1 VNRKLLLTALPTFA
15 LLASAA
21 GTVAQGPAS
30 EPPAACIDPH
40 LGIEGH
46 WLGGRDFL
54 VRNEVGHNKSQ
65 IRVTTTC
72 FNLDRTATV
81 HVISQQKCV
90 EVGDI
95 MVSQVLG
102 GPTQNCRIV
111 GVHPFANNPT

>member
-1 VNRKLLLTALPTFA
+1 MNSKFLIIALPA
-15 LLASAA
+15 LALMASVSSIAQPAA
-21 GTVAQGPAS
+21 P

-54 VRNEVGHNKSQ
+54 VRNAVGHNKSQ

-72 FNLDRTATV
+72 YNLDRTATV
-81 HVISQQKCV
+81 HVISEQKCV
-90 EVGDI
+90 EVGDT

-102 GPTQNCRIV
+102 GPTQRCRIV
-111 GVHPFANNPT
+111 GVHPFAKNPT

>member
-1 VNRKLLLTALPTFA
+1 MNRKFCIIVLPALV
-15 LLASAA
+15 LLASATGIA
-21 GTVAQGPAS
+21 AQPVAP
-30 EPPAACIDPH
+30 EPKGACIDPH

-46 WLGGRDFL
+46 WLGARDFV
-54 VRNEVGHNKSQ
+54 VRNAVGQNKSQ

-81 HVISQQKCV
+81 HVISEQKCV
-90 EVGDI
+90 EVGDV

-102 GPTQNCRIV
+102 GPSQRCRIV

>member
-1 VNRKLLLTALPTFA
+1 MNRKLLLAALPGLA
-15 LLASAA
+15 LLAPAPAA
-21 GTVAQGPAS
+21 VAQSPAP

-40 LGIEGH
+40 LGTEGH

-54 VRNEVGHNKSQ
+54 VRNEVGQNKSQ

-81 HVISQQKCV
+81 HVISQQKCI

-102 GPTQNCRIV
+102 GPTQRCRIV
-111 GVHPFANNPT
+111 GVHAFAQNPT

>member
-1 VNRKLLLTALPTFA
+1 MNRKLVITAVPALA
-15 LLASAA
+15 LLASASA
-21 GTVAQGPAS
+21 VVAQPQTPEPA
-30 EPPAACIDPH
+30 AACIDPH

-54 VRNEVGHNKSQ
+54 VRNAVGQNKSQ

-81 HVISQQKCV
+81 HVISEQKCV
-90 EVGDI
+90 EVGDT

-102 GPTQNCRIV
+102 GPTQRCRIV
-111 GVHPFANNPT
+111 GVHAFANNPT